1 MCGII
6 AALYNSGDVYDI
18 ILNGLIQLQNRGY
31 DSAGISVYSD
41 SDLITN
47 KKASNNDKSAIEY
60 LKEHHCVGKI
70 GIGHTRWATHGAKL
84 DINSHPHISNCN
96 KFVLVHNGIIENY
109 KELLGIL
116 EKDGYTMK
124 SQTDSE
130 VIVNLLSFYYKKH
143 NSVEYSLQEVIKSLE
158 GTWGIVILCTDQPN
172 KLYCTR
178 NGSPLLIGSDNEKCI
193 ITSEQSG
200 FCNLLDNYFALLNND
215 ICTIFNNNGNI
226 EIDTINKYKLSKV
239 LQNENALSPS
249 PYKYWMIKEIYD
261 QENSCLHAIKLGSRL
276 LENNSVKLGGLYEK
290 KSELENIDNII
301 LLGCGT
307 SYNAGNM
314 VTYYFK
320 DLCKFNSVQIIDG
333 ADFHILDVPKK
344 GKTCLILLSQS
355 GETKDLHRC
364 LKIAKEYQLY
374 TIGVINVVDSLIARE
389 VDCGCYLHAGR
400 EVSVASTKS
409 YTSMIIVLIMISV
422 WFSQTYYP
430 HDNIEKRRQIIKDLN
445 NISSDI
451 RKVLKCRTNIKNILH
466 FFDDKQSCFILGKGR
481 GESVAKEA
489 ALKIKEVSYI
499 HAEGYS
505 TSSLKHGPFALLEK
519 DFPVIILSPDDEYLS
534 KSNNAVEEVKSRNAR
549 VIKITNRKDSD
560 LNTIVVPYNKTF
572 NYLLMIVPLQI
583 LAYELSI
590 VRGYNPDMPRNLAK
604 VVTVE

>member
-1 MCGII
+1 
-6 AALYNSGDVYDI
+6 
-18 ILNGLIQLQNRGY
+18 
-31 DSAGISVYSD
+31 
-41 SDLITN
+41 
-47 KKASNNDKSAIEY
+47 
-60 LKEHHCVGKI
+60 
-70 GIGHTRWATHGAKL
+70 
-84 DINSHPHISNCN
+84 
-96 KFVLVHNGIIENY
+96 
-109 KELLGIL
+109 
-116 EKDGYTMK
+116 MK

-130 VIVNLLSFYYKKH
+130 VIVNLLSFYYKKY
-143 NSVEYSLQEVIKSLE
+143 NIVEHALLEVIKLLE

-200 FCNLLDNYFALLNND
+200 FCNLINNYFALLNND

-226 EIDTINKYKLSKV
+226 EVDTNNKYKLNKV
-239 LQNENALSPS
+239 LQNKNALSPS
-249 PYKYWMIKEIYD
+249 PYKHWMIKEIYD

-276 LENNSVKLGGLYEK
+276 MKNNTVKLGGLYEK
-290 KSELENIDNII
+290 KNELENIDNII

-307 SYNAGNM
+307 SYNAGSM
-314 VTYYFK
+314 TVYYFK
-320 DLCKFNSVQIIDG
+320 YLCKFNSVQVIDG
-333 ADFHILDVPKK
+333 ADFNILDVPKK

-364 LKIAKEYQLY
+364 IKIAKEYQLY

-409 YTSMIIVLIMISV
+409 YTSMIIVLVMISI

-430 HDNIEKRRQIIKDLN
+430 HDNIKKRSHIIKDLN

-451 RKVLKCRTNIKNILH
+451 KTVLKCRTNIKNILH
-466 FFDDKQSCFILGKGR
+466 LFNNKHSCFILGKGR

-489 ALKIKEVSYI
+489 ALKIKEISYI

-505 TSSLKHGPFALLEK
+505 TSSLKHGPFALLEQN
-519 DFPVIILSPDDEYLS
+519 FPVIILSPDDEHLS
-534 KSNNAVEEVKSRNAR
+534 KSNNAIEEVKSRHAK
-549 VIKITNRKDSD
+549 VIKITNKEDND
-560 LNTIVVPYNKTF
+560 PNTIVVPYNKTF
-572 NYLLMIVPLQI
+572 NHLLMIVPLQI
-583 LAYELSI
+583 LAYELSLA
-590 VRGYNPDMPRNLAK
+590 RGYNPDMPRNLAK